1 MVTSGLLTSMLWLA
15 HGGIPAGTASDA
27 FEPRHSQDLVGLEDV
42 DFDSGWLPADSPVQF
57 RFYAHAADSIQIEMI
72 GDGLYDWDT
81 ETLSFEGTEMGGYF
95 LLDVGLELQA
105 SVRFDLGP
113 GIQWES
119 DILGPWDYAITSD
132 AIFTPYLLPGHPE
145 SPVIIND
152 QTDGV
157 PVVSVPIIPDII
169 VASGN
174 LDVDVAADIT
184 AELSGTRIEVSN
196 DSDAAVVD
204 ASLVASPLMADAEA
218 DPMMVEGV
226 MVAQLGTAPVLIV
239 RPHLVMSIIG
249 QEFDIFGIDIPIPL
263 PETDDEIVFDPEMML
278 FDAPEPVP
286 GDDTGS
292 LDESGDG
299 GDEGVDDGM
308 GDGTMGGADEGG
320 TEGETDAD
328 GSSAG
333 SIEELGGCGC
343 NSRGS
348 TPLSG
353 LALLLLALGLRRRRV
368 SPA

>member
-1 MVTSGLLTSMLWLA
+1 MLWLA

-27 FEPRHSQDLVGLEDV
+27 FEPRHAQDLVGLEDV

-57 RFYAHAADSIQIEMI
+57 RFYAHAADSIEIEMI
-72 GDGLYDWDT
+72 GDGIYDWDS
-81 ETLSFEGTEMGGYF
+81 ETIAFEGTEMGGYF

-113 GIQWES
+113 GIEWES

-132 AIFTPYLLPGHPE
+132 AMFTPYLLPGHPE
-145 SPVIIND
+145 SPVEIND

-157 PVVSVPIIPDII
+157 AVVSVPIIPDII

-174 LDVDVAADIT
+174 LDVDVAADLT
-184 AELSGTRIEVSN
+184 AQLSGTRIEVSH
-196 DSDAAVVD
+196 DAESAVVD
-204 ASLVASPLMADAEA
+204 ASLVASSLPALPDA

-226 MVAQLGTAPVLIV
+226 MVAQLGTSPVLIL

-263 PETDDEIVFDPEMML
+263 PETDDEIIFDSEMML

-292 LDESGDG
+292 VDESGEG
-299 GDEGVDDGM
+299 GDEGV
-308 GDGTMGGADEGG
+308 GDGVGDTSAGDGGSG
-320 TEGETDAD
+320 TEGETESGG
-328 GSSAG
+328 GSSGASG
-333 SIEELGGCGC
+333 DQGGCGC
-343 NSRGS
+343 NSS
-348 TPLSG
+348 APTPLSA
-353 LALLLLALGLRRRRV
+353 LSLLLLGLGLRRRRTTL
-368 SPA
+368 A